1 MLAARALDEALSAGD
16 AALALRAARVLEA
29 QNRIGAEAR
38 LVLLSDA
45 VRRKDWRAAALH
57 ADHMAE
63 DKVFVFTAPLLHAWI
78 AVGAGKGN
86 PLAPIEAAA
95 GDPLAS
101 AYGGDQRPLLLL
113 AAGRKKEGLAA
124 LAPLLV
130 AGETR
135 GERHR
140 LSAAAILARK
150 GGRKEALAL
159 LTGGG
164 PQMARARS
172 LVERRKPLLSGD
184 LAAWGI
190 SSFLIRI
197 SSDLRGQ
204 EVPALAFGLARIA
217 GFVAPQNS
225 EAAIA
230 AAELLAG
237 RGEVEA
243 ALAALSSVPA
253 DDLHA
258 PAAAERRFALLV
270 ESGSGEQALAAARK
284 AVSSEP
290 AAAAA
295 WVRLGDLLDQL
306 ERHREAADAY
316 AQALALAAGGGQ
328 PGRPDWALWLLNGS
342 SLTRAG
348 DWEGGKA
355 ALERAHQL
363 APQEPVVLNFLG
375 YSQLERRE
383 NLAEAERLIRA
394 ASKLAPDNAAIT
406 DSLGWAHYVRGDFA
420 QAVQL
425 LERAAKREP
434 AEPAIN
440 EHLGDAYYSAGRR
453 FEARYAWQAALIYA
467 DEGAATRLRA
477 KIDQGLRPEL
487 AAP

>member
-45 VRRKDWRAAALH
+45 VGRKDWRAAALH
-57 ADHMAE
+57 ADRMAE

-95 GDPLAS
+95 GDPLAR
-101 AYGGDQRPLLLL
+101 AYGADQRPLLLL
-113 AAGRKKEGLAA
+113 AAGRKAEGLAA
-124 LAPLLV
+124 LTPLLA
-130 AGETR
+130 AGDAR
-135 GERHR
+135 SERLR

-150 GGRKEALAL
+150 GGRKQALAL
-159 LTGGG
+159 LTGPGR
-164 PQMARARS
+164 QIARARD
-172 LVERRKPLLSGD
+172 LVQRRKPLLSGD
-184 LAAWGI
+184 IAAWGLA
-190 SSFLIRI
+190 SFLVRI
-197 SSDLRGQ
+197 ASDLRGQ
-204 EVPALAFGLARIA
+204 EVPALAFSLARIA
-217 GFVAPQNS
+217 GFVAPKSS

-230 AAELLAG
+230 SAELLAG
-237 RGEVEA
+237 RGENAA
-243 ALAALSSVPA
+243 ALAALSRVPA
-253 DDLHA
+253 DDLLA
-258 PAAAERRFALLV
+258 AAAAERRLALLAD
-270 ESGSGEQALAAARK
+270 SGGGEQALAAARG

-290 AAAAA
+290 DSAAA

-306 ERHREAADAY
+306 ERHQEAADAY
-316 AQALALAAGGGQ
+316 ARALALDADGGDT
-328 PGRPDWALWLLNGS
+328 GRPEWALWLLNGS

-348 DWEGGKA
+348 EWARGKA
-355 ALERAHQL
+355 ALERAYQL

-453 FEARYAWQAALIYA
+453 FEARYAWQAALLYA
-467 DEGAATRLRA
+467 DDSAAKRLQA